1 MRGHRLR
8 VQLKA
13 GLHNTDADCIV
24 LRVPDR
30 ACLLGLEIDPP
41 IYSTDEKSGLVRQTS
56 PLDHPLLLLYAM
68 PPKSIFRQPGAQH
81 FQVVHRSQRDPLIH
95 DPEASKHV
103 LKAVHRGN
111 LAKVPQSLYT
121 QTVYR

>member
-1 MRGHRLR
+1 MGAGVETSRVAVGGPWSEATTTMRGHRLG

-56 PLDHPLLLLYAM
+56 PLDHPLLLLRHAPEVHL
-68 PPKSIFRQPGAQH
+68 PPTWSATLSG
-81 FQVVHRSQRDPLIH
+81 RSPLSAR
-95 DPEASKHV
+95 PSYP
-103 LKAVHRGN
+103 R
-111 LAKVPQSLYT
+111 P
-121 QTVYR
+121 